1 MRDVEPAGPTQKLS
15 HSLYSFSPELL
26 KAERKLS
33 GERAAARFA
42 CGDAELLAAAALRFM
57 IVGGAMTVQA
67 THAKFTRPYQ
77 RHIASI
83 LSRAG
88 HVTFPR
94 VSVMGIIEVRYS
106 WYYYVLLIQDTHT
119 ITVLLVLRQQ
129 NLLQIMCDSFNM
141 ADNL

>member
-1 MRDVEPAGPTQKLS
+1 MCPTQKFS
-15 HSLYSFSPELL
+15 HSLYSFSPALL

-42 CGDAELLAAAALRFM
+42 CGDAELLAAAAAALRFM

-83 LSRAG
+83 SSRAG

-94 VSVMGIIEVRYS
+94 VSTMGIIGVRYS
-106 WYYYVLLIQDTHT
+106 WYYYVLLITL
-119 ITVLLVLRQQ
+119 IELLV
-129 NLLQIMCDSFNM
+129 
-141 ADNL
+141 A